1 MCRDPP
7 PIELLAGGLR
17 ICLSRALAAPLIMA
31 VGRPASLASAD
42 GSRAA
47 LPAAEV
53 TTPAPH

>member
-1 MCRDPP
+1 
-7 PIELLAGGLR
+7 
-17 ICLSRALAAPLIMA
+17 MA